1 MSISNYSVTAGVE
14 QTKVASR
21 VAVRT
26 KQAEIIDKVSQ
37 IPTAAELTRQNS
49 QNVHISGNLPQEP
62 QIESEQVRVSS
73 TTGQS
78 DIRGNLS
85 PVQAAKIYEKIARLI

>member
-1 MSISNYSVTAGVE
+1 
-14 QTKVASR
+14 
-21 VAVRT
+21 
-26 KQAEIIDKVSQ
+26 
-37 IPTAAELTRQNS
+37 
-49 QNVHISGNLPQEP
+49 
-62 QIESEQVRVSS
+62 VRVST